1 MMGAGRVE
9 DKDREKARDARPP
22 QRVGSSRR
30 SRWAVRIPALR
41 AAFAPAGSP
50 ALSWVLSLR
59 EIPRQNEIRRL
70 QMELRRADPR
80 ILKANANNPRKIQ
93 PGELS
98 DAALAASIKAVGILQ
113 PPAATEKSGDLTIAY
128 GARRV
133 RIAIQIGLPEID
145 ILVKDPDESDQMR
158 AVSENVVRAP
168 MATVDLWRS
177 IESLASE
184 NWTEEAIASAL
195 AIPVRQIRKLRLL
208 AAVHPTILDQIGVG
222 DMPKESEL
230 RTIASAPREEQA
242 AVWKQFKPEKG
253 EAVIWWR
260 LSQALDK
267 TRFFARDAKF
277 GEDERAAFGIIWQ
290 EDLFAE
296 GDEDN
301 RFTIDGEA
309 FVSAQRA
316 WLDAHMPKNG
326 ALLDVDEYGREKLP
340 PKAQRTWTKP
350 KRGDHIGFAIHPRD
364 GTLHEVVFRMP
375 EPEAKKGKTR
385 STDGDSNEALT
396 PKKTRP
402 EITHKGDEIIG
413 ALRTEALVKSLEV
426 NAADDATLIGLLILA
441 LNARNVSIQTHGS
454 GRATRTKLVQ
464 SITEGGRLSHD
475 VERLRV
481 VARQTLADVL
491 SCSLGHGD
499 SGLPARIAGDAI
511 GADAHLGN
519 MATEDFLSCLSKTA
533 IERVGSSLNVQPR
546 QRVKDTR
553 AAVIAEAAGS
563 TYIHPAALFALSQAE
578 IAHHSDAARDYSS
591 GYSDSDDSSDET
603 TEEVDGAPG
612 AEDNSLEPEP
622 DHGLD
627 SMDSDE
633 NAHLDDEDPPIVRK
647 RTRAP
652 RRHAAAE

>member
-1 MMGAGRVE
+1 
-9 DKDREKARDARPP
+9 
-22 QRVGSSRR
+22 
-30 SRWAVRIPALR
+30 
-41 AAFAPAGSP
+41 
-50 ALSWVLSLR
+50 
-59 EIPRQNEIRRL
+59 
-70 QMELRRADPR
+70 MELRRVDPR
-80 ILKANANNPRKIQ
+80 ILKANAHNPRKIQ

-113 PPAATEKSGDLTIAY
+113 PPATTEESGELTIAY

-145 ILVKDPDESDQMR
+145 VLVKDPDENDQMR

-208 AAVHPTILDQIGVG
+208 ATVHPTILDQIGAG
-222 DMPKESEL
+222 DMPREQEL
-230 RTIASAPREEQA
+230 RTIASASREDQA
-242 AVWKQFKPEKG
+242 AVWKKFKPKKG
-253 EAVIWWR
+253 EGVLWWR

-277 GEDERAAFGIIWQ
+277 GEDERAAFGIVWQ

-301 RFTIDGEA
+301 RFTVDGEA
-309 FVSAQRA
+309 FISAQRA

-326 ALLDVDEYGREKLP
+326 VLLDVDGYGREKLP
-340 PKAQRTWTKP
+340 PKAQPTWTKS
-350 KRGDHIGFAIHPRD
+350 KKGDQIGFSINPRD
-364 GTLHEVVFRMP
+364 GTVREVVFRVS
-375 EPEAKKGKTR
+375 EPEIQKGKGR
-385 STDGDSNEALT
+385 SAGAEGDGPA
-396 PKKTRP
+396 PKRTRP
-402 EITHKGDEIIG
+402 EITHKGTEIIG

-426 NAADDATLIGLLILA
+426 NACDDMALIGLLVLA
-441 LNARNVSIQTHGS
+441 LNAQNVTIQTHGP
-454 GRATRTKLVQ
+454 TRSTRNTLIQ
-464 SITEGGRLSHD
+464 SITEGGRLTHD
-475 VERLRV
+475 AERLRV
-481 VARQTLADVL
+481 VARQTLANVL

-519 MATEDFLSCLSKTA
+519 MATEEFLSCLSKTA
-533 IERVGSSLNVQPR
+533 IERVGSSLNVLPR

-563 TYIHPAALFALSQAE
+563 TYIHPGALFALSQAE
-578 IAHHSDAARDYSS
+578 IAHHSEAPRDYP
-591 GYSDSDDSSDET
+591 GAYRHTDDASDET
-603 TEEVDGAPG
+603 TEEAGGATG
-612 AEDNSLEPEP
+612 AEDDSLGPVPEA
-622 DHGLD
+622 LD
-627 SMDSDE
+627 NLNSDE
-633 NAHLDDEDPPIVRK
+633 NAHLDDEDPPIVQE
-647 RTRAP
+647 RTPAR
-652 RRHAAAE
+652 RRHSAAVE